1 MFKAWIL
8 FFLLVLTG
16 LNAGENYTKEG
27 KKVYDK
33 LCTGCH
39 RLTIP
44 AEKGPSLQM
53 VANRLKKM
61 TKTKKMSPDFQR
73 GVVLGYIRNYTL
85 HPKLMRG
92 AAQGLLFSQYKDMP
106 SIKGKLTR
114 EELNAAAIWLY
125 DNFVVTEPQEFKDL
139 ALELE
144 KIEKENVTTVE
155 ENSLLSFFNT
165 QDLIVVGVLVF
176 FALIANVLMGRKKEE
191 PIEDD
196 KDINVLTKKDQSDD
210 EKY

>member
-8 FFLLVLTG
+8 VFILAITALH
-16 LNAGENYTKEG
+16 AGENYTKEG

-92 AAQGLLFSQYKDMP
+92 AAQGLLFEQYKDMP

-125 DNFVVTEPQEFKDL
+125 DNFIISEPPEFKQL
-139 ALELE
+139 ATELE
-144 KIEKENVTTVE
+144 KIEAENTPKVDD
-155 ENSLLSFFNT
+155 NGIMSWFNT
-165 QDLIVVGVLVF
+165 QDLIVVGLLVL
-176 FALIANVLMGRKKEE
+176 FALIANVFTG
-191 PIEDD
+191 
-196 KDINVLTKKDQSDD
+196 NKKDESG
-210 EKY
+210 EA